1 MSTETIYNAIFSDDD
16 IKWQSIIYE
25 LIRSKKIDPWD
36 IDLNK
41 FSQEY
46 LSTIDKLKKLNFRIS
61 GKVVFAAAIM
71 LKIKTKHLGLDDF
84 ILLSDDKEEENNYDE
99 DYYEDSEYLDPDEEK
114 IMKLSK
120 HIRHN
125 TKKKYLIEPNLNATR
140 KRKVTVVEL
149 MDALKKAIEVDRRRE
164 KRRVKAKVVIPDKI
178 YEAKKDLLP
187 SQIVDLRKKI
197 NELFNLNKKQKIEFN
212 KLLNENTPKEKVS
225 KFLPILHIAT
235 DGHIAIHQD
244 KPFSEMLLEV
254 IKNERS

>member
-1 MSTETIYNAIFSDDD
+1 MGTEKIYSAIFSDDD

-46 LSTIDKLKKLNFRIS
+46 LKTIENLKKLNFRIS

-84 ILLSDDKEEENNYDE
+84 ILLSDEKDEDILEEEYFD
-99 DYYEDSEYLDPDEEK
+99 DEYLDPDEER

-125 TKKKYLIEPNLNATR
+125 TKKKYLIKPRLEGPR

-164 KRRVKAKVVIPDKI
+164 KRKAKAKIVVPDKI

-187 SQIVDLRKKI
+187 KKI
-197 NELFNLNKKQKIEFN
+197 IEIREKLSKLFKLNKRQKIAFSN
-212 KLLNENTPKEKVS
+212 LLNEHSPKERVE
-225 KFLPILHIAT
+225 KFLPILHIAN
-235 DGHIAIHQD
+235 GGEIHIHQE
-244 KPFSEMLLEV
+244 KPFSELLLEV
-254 IKNERS
+254 LDERD